1 MKNSVYRHEGEE
13 LDVSV
18 QPFYVNQQ
26 SKPAENFFLYG
37 YTVKIKNKSEKTV
50 KLISRHWTIMN
61 GKGKKTE
68 VDGRGVVGQTPVLKP
83 GETFEYTSACPL
95 DTPTGN
101 MRGRYTLT
109 DEEKHIFKVR
119 VPLFFFKPP
128 IQTH

>member
-1 MKNSVYRHEGEE
+1 MKDIVYHNDG
-13 LDVSV
+13 DQVNV
-18 QPFYVNQQ
+18 TVVPFYVNKQ
-26 SKPAENFFLYG
+26 SKPSENFYLYG
-37 YTVKIKNKSEKTV
+37 YTVKIKNKSPKTV

-101 MRGRYTLT
+101 MRGLYTLS
-109 DEEKHIFKVR
+109 DEEKHMFKEKI
-119 VPLFFFKPP
+119 PLFFFQPP
-128 IQTH
+128 KTTH